1 VNRDADRAAN
11 AGTGGADAGAHAGA
25 GASGSAVASAGA
37 GAGAAGDT
45 PARPSGVFAG
55 GFSEAAIATF
65 RDALL
70 ADVKRTKGKLF
81 YNTIV
86 MSARRIDVSDGRV
99 LFVFGQ
105 RPATLAA
112 TFEQQRASLQEIAT
126 AIAGRA
132 MEVAASEERDAAPAS
147 QAAAAPGPQDRL
159 KASVMNE
166 PAVQAMLDVFPAE
179 IRDVEE
185 I

>member
-1 VNRDADRAAN
+1 LSDA
-11 AGTGGADAGAHAGA
+11 
-25 GASGSAVASAGA
+25 AV
-37 GAGAAGDT
+37 
-45 PARPSGVFAG
+45 
-55 GFSEAAIATF
+55 ETF
-65 RDALL
+65 REAFLGET
-70 ADVKRTKGKLF
+70 KRVKGKLF

-99 LFVFGQ
+99 TFVFGQ
-105 RPATLAA
+105 RPSTLAT

-132 MEVAASEERDAAPAS
+132 MEVAATEERDAAAPGPAS
-147 QAAAAPGPQDRL
+147 QTAAAPTTQDRL

-185 I
+185 M

>member
-1 VNRDADRAAN
+1 M
-11 AGTGGADAGAHAGA
+11 
-25 GASGSAVASAGA
+25 
-37 GAGAAGDT
+37 
-45 PARPSGVFAG
+45 
-55 GFSEAAIATF
+55 
-65 RDALL
+65 
-70 ADVKRTKGKLF
+70 KRVKGKLF
-81 YNTIV
+81 YNTIM

-112 TFEQQRASLQEIAT
+112 AFEQQRASLQEIAT
-126 AIAGRA
+126 TIAGRA
-132 MEVAASEERDAAPAS
+132 MEVAATEERDAAPASAS

-159 KASVMNE
+159 KASVMSE